1 MRKPLGSSINEENLM
16 IGKRFRNWHAKPDRK
31 AGAEIAFQV
40 WRCRWEKDVRFL
52 GLENIT
58 FEEWNT
64 GTSNP
69 QRYRDDVARWCLK
82 NLADCV
88 AQYLPSDVSEEDGHH
103 IVDQVWRALHSRGWL
118 RTYTWY
124 EDVSS
129 RKREQIYCSPCDVTY
144 RFQATGKKYEAPE
157 VDVTQLQ
164 AIATTVAD
172 LMRGRKEGMP
182 NKAAEGDA

>member
-1 MRKPLGSSINEENLM
+1 M
-16 IGKRFRNWHAKPDRK
+16 IEKLFRNWHAKRNRHAKRDRK
-31 AGAEIAFQV
+31 ALAEIALQV
-40 WRCRWEKDVRFL
+40 CQYRWEKDVRFL
-52 GLENIT
+52 GLEHIT
-58 FEEWNT
+58 FEEWNK

-88 AQYLPSDVSEEDGHH
+88 AEYLPPDVSEEDGRH

-129 RKREQIYCSPCDVTY
+129 GKREQIYCSPCDVTY

-157 VDVTQLQ
+157 VDVAQLQ